1 MTYIT
6 KADLATPRLN
16 EDDVEIP
23 GVGLVRVRAL
33 SRLEA
38 ATLPET
44 NKADREAHILAMGM
58 ITPKMSVTEIKG
70 WQAAAPAG
78 ELDPV
83 AQRIGELSKLLETS
97 GTDAYKSDGRE
108 AGAGV

>member
-6 KADLATPRLN
+6 KADLATPRLK
-16 EDDVEIP
+16 EDDVEIE
-23 GVGLVRVRAL
+23 GIGMVRVRAL

-44 NKADREAHILAMGM
+44 NKSDREAHILAMGL
-58 ITPKMSVTEIKG
+58 TNPKMSVSEIKA

-78 ELDPV
+78 ELNVV
-83 AQRIGELSKLLETS
+83 AQRIGELSGLLETS
-97 GTDAYKSDGRE
+97 GTDAYKSDGE
-108 AGAGV
+108 PSGA